1 MLFRSVQSLAPEG
14 IGELALAFEQ
24 LKNKLNDEGLFDS
37 KYKKQLPFYPK
48 RIGVVTSRT
57 GAVIKDICHV
67 AKRRN
72 PLVKI
77 LLYSVLVQGENAS
90 KEIVQGIEFF
100 NKKCPVDVI
109 IIGRGGGS
117 LEDLWAFNEENVIRA
132 IFASKIPI
140 ISAVGHET
148 DYTLSDLVS
157 DVRAATPSQAAEL
170 AVVEKDALVNYIESL
185 KRDCRYKAYNLFSI
199 KENKFNLL
207 WKHSIFSDKE
217 RLLQSRQ
224 QELDFLNERLNKV
237 VTDKYVNKF
246 HQMEVIAEKL
256 KVLNPLNV
264 LQRGFSI
271 VKQDDKYI
279 KNIKDIDMD
288 KSLNIEL
295 SDGTVETKIVQIKE
309 K

>member
-1 MLFRSVQSLAPEG
+1 M
-14 IGELALAFEQ
+14 
-24 LKNKLNDEGLFDS
+24 
-37 KYKKQLPFYPK
+37 
-48 RIGVVTSRT
+48 
-57 GAVIKDICHV
+57 
-67 AKRRN
+67 
-72 PLVKI
+72 
-77 LLYSVLVQGENAS
+77 
-90 KEIVQGIEFF
+90 
-100 NKKCPVDVI
+100 I

-279 KNIKDIDMD
+279 KNIKDIDMN

-309 K
+309 KMRFFSWLEKN